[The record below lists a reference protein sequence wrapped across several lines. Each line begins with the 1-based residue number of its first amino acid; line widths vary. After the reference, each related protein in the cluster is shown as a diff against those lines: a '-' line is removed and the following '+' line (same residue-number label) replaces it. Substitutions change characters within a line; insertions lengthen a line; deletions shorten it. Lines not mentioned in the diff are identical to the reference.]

1 MAINSLLA
9 NKYAIAAF
17 KVASSA
23 NVIDKFEGDLRKFV
37 SILSESILKELSN
50 PAISREHLV
59 EIISDLSSKLSL
71 NEKVMSFLE
80 VVARERRISSIAA
93 IEKSFIKLVKK
104 EKNILEVE
112 IISVSALD
120 DQNVEEIKEILAK
133 KYDGS
138 SLEIHQTIN
147 KDILGGVQIKIG
159 SMMIDASL
167 KRQLTALNQQFQS
180 IL

>member
-1 MAINSLLA
+1 
-9 NKYAIAAF
+9 
-17 KVASSA
+17 
-23 NVIDKFEGDLRKFV
+23 
-37 SILSESILKELSN
+37 
-50 PAISREHLV
+50 
-59 EIISDLSSKLSL
+59 
-71 NEKVMSFLE
+71 MSFLE